1 MKCLISAYS
10 LGDAFALTGIHAKP
24 DDAVAEIGH
33 LETVYYD
40 VYNHWR
46 IPVMSVKKEGQTNS
60 LNSPF
65 ELSHAD
71 TKQRGLGVGW
81 VGGLFSF
88 IKRIAFF

>member
-1 MKCLISAYS
+1 MYL

-46 IPVMSVKKEGQTNS
+46 IPVMSANEKKG
-60 LNSPF
+60 
-65 ELSHAD
+65 
-71 TKQRGLGVGW
+71 KQIR
-81 VGGLFSF
+81 
-88 IKRIAFF
+88 

>member
-1 MKCLISAYS
+1 MKCHISAYS

-46 IPVMSVKKEGQTNS
+46 IPVMSANEKKG
-60 LNSPF
+60 
-65 ELSHAD
+65 
-71 TKQRGLGVGW
+71 KQIR
-81 VGGLFSF
+81 
-88 IKRIAFF
+88 